1 MGIAVELPFMGQ
13 SLLIL
18 ILALKLS
25 SFQSFMRWVSSLIDF
40 TLNFKEPWK
49 QICVES
55 MKEQVT
61 VY

>member
-1 MGIAVELPFMGQ
+1 MMGIAVELPFMGQ

-40 TLNFKEPWK
+40 TLNFKEP
-49 QICVES
+49 
-55 MKEQVT
+55 
-61 VY
+61 